1 MQRLHYS
8 ALVAEDYDCYCFE
21 IIVTVILVARVNTS
35 CCLLITARILLCYHD
50 YPYNCKLMAFITAAP
65 VINADINFITKVKHG
80 VK

>member
-35 CCLLITARILLCYHD
+35 CCLLIQSESFCVIMIIL
-50 YPYNCKLMAFITAAP
+50 IT
-65 VINADINFITKVKHG
+65 VN
-80 VK
+80 